1 MGEVKE
7 LNIENKTYYFFYDMI
22 DIKYFS
28 LKLIKN
34 RQKVA

>member
-7 LNIENKTYYFFYDMI
+7 LNIENKTYYFSYDMI